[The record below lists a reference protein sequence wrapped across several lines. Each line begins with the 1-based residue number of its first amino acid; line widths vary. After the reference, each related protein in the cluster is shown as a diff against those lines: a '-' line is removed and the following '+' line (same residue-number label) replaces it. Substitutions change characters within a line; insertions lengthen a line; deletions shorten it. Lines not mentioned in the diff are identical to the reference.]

1 MGCARSK
8 RQCLTVPQNRRCR
21 TRKFILREVPKLG
34 SNHTVKFS
42 MGTWHHTKIRERKG
56 PSRGVTQKCEP
67 QQRSPCSPKFEDR
80 TQEETA
86 QQERC
91 ARREARDLAKHVRK
105 LKNTDKATFY
115 SPTDPRASM
124 HMLSKQDLSSG
135 ELDTLRKSRNSTM
148 VVTDNGEVQQVKKH
162 MYTPTIWISS

>member
-1 MGCARSK
+1 M
-8 RQCLTVPQNRRCR
+8 
-21 TRKFILREVPKLG
+21 G

-42 MGTWHHTKIRERKG
+42 MGTWHHIEIRERKG

-67 QQRSPCSPKFEDR
+67 QERNPCAPKLEDR
-80 TQEETA
+80 TPQETM
-86 QQERC
+86 QQKRG
-91 ARREARDLAKHVRK
+91 ARREAWDLARHVHK

-135 ELDTLRKSRNSTM
+135 VPIRKSRNSTT
-148 VVTDNGEVQQVKKH
+148 VVTANGEVQQVKKH
-162 MYTPTIWISS
+162 RYTPTILISS